1 MSWLWKQSVSV
12 LQLGPWWVSG
22 RGGWAR
28 GAITKPSGMHEF
40 PDQHGGHDD
49 CGQLK
54 VFKYCILAG
63 MLWRSWL
70 AHTEPAQSPP
80 RARPEPAQSP
90 PQSPPQSPL

>member
-28 GAITKPSGMHEF
+28 GAITRPSGMHEF

-49 CGQLK
+49 CDDGDDICKSSILRCECPMGYNQHFDGAAPLRQLA
-54 VFKYCILAG
+54 VLPST
-63 MLWRSWL
+63 L
-70 AHTEPAQSPP
+70 QV
-80 RARPEPAQSP
+80 ARNS
-90 PQSPPQSPL
+90 L